1 MPVTAKSGMRTAV
14 IRESFQNVGVAA
26 FISADRI
33 WRVTR
38 PFAMSVTMT
47 GISAAYEA
55 ATKIAGRC
63 SAITVMLFIYPL
75 FRGERPGR
83 VDRQFSRSFPA

>member
-1 MPVTAKSGMRTAV
+1 M
-14 IRESFQNVGVAA
+14 IRESFQNVGEAA

-33 WRVTR
+33 RRATR

-55 ATKIAGRC
+55 TKIAGRC
-63 SAITVMLFIYPL
+63 SVITVMLFIYPL

-83 VDRQFSRSFPA
+83 ADRQFSRSFPA

>member
-1 MPVTAKSGMRTAV
+1 MPVTSKSGMRTAV
-14 IRESFQNVGVAA
+14 IRQSCQNVGEAT
-26 FISADRI
+26 FISADRLR
-33 WRVTR
+33 RVTQ
-38 PFAMSVTMT
+38 PSAMSITMT
-47 GISAAYEA
+47 GISLAPE

-83 VDRQFSRSFPA
+83 DDLQFSRSFPA